1 MAPLRNISRLRS
13 ALSIATSL
21 VPPLAAAVLLA
32 GCGLF
37 DTREPENP
45 ISSGSNFEQPTTPSV
60 VLRNLENAIG
70 YASAADYRRCFSD
83 SSKGLPT
90 YTFIPSAQGLAA
102 APTKLRNWG
111 IDQEEEYARNV
122 FSELAQG
129 SAPSLVLT
137 PSEVT
142 NVPIGDSV
150 QYIGTYTV
158 RFPHTREGAEREA
171 QGTLEFTMKL
181 SRQNE
186 WYIVRWRDITLENMT
201 SWSLIKARFIDK

>member
-1 MAPLRNISRLRS
+1 M
-13 ALSIATSL
+13 LSFIIPVSL
-21 VPPLAAAVLLA
+21 SLSLPA
-32 GCGLF
+32 
-37 DTREPENP
+37 
-45 ISSGSNFEQPTTPSV
+45 
-60 VLRNLENAIG
+60 NAIEDTKAVPAFDALKFSAPQAPDLVD
-70 YASAADYRRCFSD
+70 ASTVNLAC
-83 SSKGLPT
+83 KNV
-90 YTFIPSAQGLAA
+90 QGLMSACSSDDPGNKDFIHA
-102 APTKLRNWG
+102 IETSCAL
-111 IDQEEEYARNV
+111 
-122 FSELAQG
+122 SELAQG